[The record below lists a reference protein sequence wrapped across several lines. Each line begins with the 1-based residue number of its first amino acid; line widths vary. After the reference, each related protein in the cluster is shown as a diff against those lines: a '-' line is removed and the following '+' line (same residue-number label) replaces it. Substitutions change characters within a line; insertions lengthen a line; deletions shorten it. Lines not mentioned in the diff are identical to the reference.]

1 MNEPKVISGESGVV
15 GLGILSLILEEC
27 GLKEI
32 AEKLDINKDLKI
44 LIISIEGYT
53 NPDNYRKI
61 IWDGL

>member
-32 AEKLDINKDLKI
+32 AEKLDINKD
-44 LIISIEGYT
+44 
-53 NPDNYRKI
+53 
-61 IWDGL
+61 